1 MREFL
6 KADTQEKESAQKV
19 VSDQQ
24 SVGSTH
30 EVKEEIPVYRKPSRS
45 VSSVHSTGS
54 QKSKK
59 SRASSLIDRRS
70 SMEEIETETETV
82 LKTSQQ
88 SSDQEKLWT
97 MTKEDAELAKTKVFP
112 SIARN
117 NPKLSEM
124 STKAFFKSISLSDEE
139 IDKM

>member
-1 MREFL
+1 M

>member
-59 SRASSLIDRRS
+59 SRASSLIDRKS
-70 SMEEIETETETV
+70 SMEEIETETV